1 MAGRGPG
8 STCWVTLAARVSPR
22 PDPRAPASA
31 GSSGAGMTAAPPA
44 RAAAVARRR
53 GEEEEKEEEEGSR
66 RSSRERRD
74 PGGRAGKL
82 RAEDTVRRPG
92 QALSEWSLPFAARSG
107 GGPVGDLGDL
117 LGLVNPPTSGTHPRR
132 VGEEGGA
139 CVRSEVAP
147 PAEGLGVRPG
157 PRLSRCPLPA
167 AVGSPAPANYCPAPG
182 WGRRGGGGGCLAER
196 DACLGGLSEGR
207 VGWRA
212 EGGGCWSELR
222 SGVLALPVA
231 EMKCPAGRKAGGQTV
246 SLPPSTPT
254 SVPDLRCPSPP
265 RASGAVACPQP
276 REREC
281 VHPLDGGLACTWS

>member
-1 MAGRGPG
+1 M
-8 STCWVTLAARVSPR
+8 
-22 PDPRAPASA
+22 
-31 GSSGAGMTAAPPA
+31 
-44 RAAAVARRR
+44 
-53 GEEEEKEEEEGSR
+53 
-66 RSSRERRD
+66 
-74 PGGRAGKL
+74 
-82 RAEDTVRRPG
+82 RRPG

-107 GGPVGDLGDL
+107 GGPVRDLGDL
-117 LGLVNPPTSGTHPRR
+117 LGLVNPLTSGTHPRR

-139 CVRSEVAP
+139 RVRSEVAP

-231 EMKCPAGRKAGGQTV
+231 EMKCPAGRKAGGQ
-246 SLPPSTPT
+246 
-254 SVPDLRCPSPP
+254 
-265 RASGAVACPQP
+265 
-276 REREC
+276 
-281 VHPLDGGLACTWS
+281 